1 MTGFGYGKTKVTPLH
16 MAMIASTIANNGKMM
31 QPRLV
36 KNVVN
41 KDGKIIKESESKVIS
56 DVTSVENAN
65 YIRDF
70 MVDVVNRGTGTK
82 AYTRTVQIAGKTG
95 TADKKNGA
103 TDAWFV
109 GFAPA
114 YQPKLAFAI
123 VIEDSDDTAGITAAP
138 IAGEL
143 IKNIVNDVNLN

>member
-1 MTGFGYGKTKVTPLH
+1 
-16 MAMIASTIANNGKMM
+16 
-31 QPRLV
+31 
-36 KNVVN
+36 
-41 KDGKIIKESESKVIS
+41 
-56 DVTSVENAN
+56 
-65 YIRDF
+65 

-143 IKNIVNDVNLN
+143 ITSIVNNVNLN